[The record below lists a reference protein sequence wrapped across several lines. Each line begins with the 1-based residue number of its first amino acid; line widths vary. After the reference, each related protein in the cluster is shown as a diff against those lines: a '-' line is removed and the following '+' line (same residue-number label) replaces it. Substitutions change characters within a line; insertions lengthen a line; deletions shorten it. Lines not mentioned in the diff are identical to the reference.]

1 MDACPDA
8 PGVLSERV
16 FRGRESPGARAT
28 TEIGVLAG
36 ATASSEV
43 GIADRMQQ
51 RMVSIDL
58 YDASFPDISES

>member
-1 MDACPDA
+1 MGECPDA
-8 PGVLSERV
+8 SGILSKRV
-16 FRGRESPGARAT
+16 FRGRECPGARAAT
-28 TEIGVLAG
+28 QIGVLAPT
-36 ATASSEV
+36 TASREG